1 MAVAAMVIL
10 LRGRIADLGAILI
23 VLAVVAVANTI
34 GYRLNAVG
42 RFSAW
47 LEGLQATLDTSAISY
62 IVWATGGAGSPLFIL
77 YLAEILAGAVSLSA
91 RGTQVAMLLS
101 VAGYGTVVFLGPRP
115 IDVSHATIRVAM
127 LLGSGWL
134 TLRLIRQLRNT
145 LRFRAAATAHE
156 IKNTVHSV
164 RALIGQAHGGIQDA
178 REGRQSLEAAS
189 GELDGLARL
198 AEQLYQGAIE
208 TARRLVRLERI
219 VEEALLLAGPAL
231 RDARITPLHDLGKT
245 NVWLRADEPA
255 LRHCFLNLFLNAA
268 QHTPPGGCLRV
279 ECLPGLIRPRVLVD
293 SHGPGTND
301 RGPESDPAPAAGKRA
316 GWGLGLE
323 VTRDLL
329 AAQGARL
336 EVEPRP
342 DGGLRATVILRSRRR
357 AAPAREPRAEPLSPV
372 MAAPRSTAG

>member
-198 AEQLYQGAIE
+198 AEQLQ
-208 TARRLVRLERI
+208 
-219 VEEALLLAGPAL
+219 LA
-231 RDARITPLHDLGKT
+231 
-245 NVWLRADEPA
+245 
-255 LRHCFLNLFLNAA
+255 
-268 QHTPPGGCLRV
+268 
-279 ECLPGLIRPRVLVD
+279 
-293 SHGPGTND
+293 
-301 RGPESDPAPAAGKRA
+301 
-316 GWGLGLE
+316 
-323 VTRDLL
+323 
-329 AAQGARL
+329 
-336 EVEPRP
+336 
-342 DGGLRATVILRSRRR
+342 
-357 AAPAREPRAEPLSPV
+357 
-372 MAAPRSTAG
+372 M